1 MGKEVIIQMT
11 QIQIK
16 GPIVSDSDRCFY
28 DWLDMPA
35 TAPKDVI
42 LPQDNSDIEVLINSG
57 GGDVYAGSEIYTT
70 LKSYQGNV
78 TVKIVGIAAS
88 AASVIAMAGDV
99 VEISPTAQLMIHNV
113 STTVSG
119 DHKQMLHEA
128 GVLEN
133 YNISIA
139 NAYVNKTGL
148 EMNELLDLMSTET
161 WFNAQQA
168 VEKGFADKEMFAE
181 EIKQAP
187 QLVAGIEN
195 IIPSDVIS
203 KLANAINTKKPE
215 VNIDEIVDMVIFKM
229 ENTEQKGTKDRKE
242 APTGFGAFCF

>member
-1 MGKEVIIQMT
+1 MT

-16 GPIVSDSDRCFY
+16 GPIVSDGDRWFY

-35 TAPKDVI
+35 TAPKDIV
-42 LPQDNSDIEVLINSG
+42 LPQDSSDIEVLINSG

-70 LKSYQGNV
+70 LKSYEGNV

-99 VEISPTAQLMIHNV
+99 VEISPTAQIMIHNV

-133 YNISIA
+133 YNTSIA

-148 EMNELLDLMSTET
+148 EMTELLDLMGKET
-161 WFNAQQA
+161 WFTAQQA

-195 IIPSDVIS
+195 VIPSEVIS
-203 KLANAINTKKPE
+203 KLANAINVNQKEPDIAELAIAVSEYNNQQKNKVEKTKQEKE
-215 VNIDEIVDMVIFKM
+215 VPK
-229 ENTEQKGTKDRKE
+229 
-242 APTGFGAFCF
+242 GFGAFCF

>member
-1 MGKEVIIQMT
+1 MT

-16 GPIVSDSDRCFY
+16 GPIVSDSDLWFY

-35 TAPKDVI
+35 TAPKDII
-42 LPQDNSDIEVLINSG
+42 LPQDNSDVEVIINSG
-57 GGDVYAGSEIYTT
+57 GGDVYAGSEIYTA
-70 LKSYQGNV
+70 LKSYQGNL

-88 AASVIAMAGDV
+88 AASVIAMAGDT
-99 VEISPTAQLMIHNV
+99 VEISPTAQIMIHNV

-133 YNISIA
+133 YNTSIA

-148 EMNELLDLMSTET
+148 EMTELLDLMGKET
-161 WFNAQQA
+161 WFTAQQA

-195 IIPSDVIS
+195 VIPSEVIS
-203 KLANAINTKKPE
+203 KLANAINVNQKEPDIAELAIAVSEYNNQQKNKVEKTKQEKE
-215 VNIDEIVDMVIFKM
+215 VPK
-229 ENTEQKGTKDRKE
+229 
-242 APTGFGAFCF
+242 GFGAFCF

>member
-1 MGKEVIIQMT
+1 
-11 QIQIK
+11 
-16 GPIVSDSDRCFY
+16 
-28 DWLDMPA
+28 
-35 TAPKDVI
+35 
-42 LPQDNSDIEVLINSG
+42 
-57 GGDVYAGSEIYTT
+57 
-70 LKSYQGNV
+70 
-78 TVKIVGIAAS
+78 
-88 AASVIAMAGDV
+88 
-99 VEISPTAQLMIHNV
+99 
-113 STTVSG
+113 
-119 DHKQMLHEA
+119 
-128 GVLEN
+128 
-133 YNISIA
+133 
-139 NAYVNKTGL
+139 
-148 EMNELLDLMSTET
+148 MNELLDLMSTET

-215 VNIDEIVDMVIFKM
+215 VNIDEIVDMVISKM

>member
-1 MGKEVIIQMT
+1 MT

-16 GPIVSDSDRCFY
+16 GPIVSDGDRWFY

-35 TAPKDVI
+35 TAPKDIV
-42 LPQDNSDIEVLINSG
+42 LPQDSSDIEVLINSG

-70 LKSYQGNV
+70 LKSYEGNV

-88 AASVIAMAGDV
+88 AASVIAMAGDT
-99 VEISPTAQLMIHNV
+99 VEISPTAQIMIHNV

-133 YNISIA
+133 YNTSIA

-148 EMNELLDLMSTET
+148 EMTELLDLMGKET
-161 WFNAQQA
+161 WFTAQQA

-195 IIPSDVIS
+195 VIPSEVIA
-203 KLANAINTKKPE
+203 KLANAINVNQKDPDIAELAIAVSEYNNQQKNKVEKTKQEKE
-215 VNIDEIVDMVIFKM
+215 VPK
-229 ENTEQKGTKDRKE
+229 
-242 APTGFGAFCF
+242 GFGAFCF

>member
-1 MGKEVIIQMT
+1 MT

-16 GPIVSDSDRCFY
+16 GPIVSDGDRWFY

-35 TAPKDVI
+35 TAPKDII

-70 LKSYQGNV
+70 LKSYEGNV

-99 VEISPTAQLMIHNV
+99 VEISPTAQIMIHNV

-133 YNISIA
+133 YNTSIA

-148 EMNELLDLMSTET
+148 EMTELLDLMGKET
-161 WFNAQQA
+161 WFTAQQA

-195 IIPSDVIS
+195 VIPSEVIS
-203 KLANAINTKKPE
+203 KLANAIN
-215 VNIDEIVDMVIFKM
+215 VN
-229 ENTEQKGTKDRKE
+229 RKE
-242 APTGFGAFCF
+242 PDIAELAIAVSEYNNQQKNKVEKTKQEKEALKGFGAFCF